1 MTLSQAIFILA
12 SVHTRDDPITGF
24 VILSGAAWRPLET
37 PFSHVEYFEAW
48 KVMRE
53 QSGMTV
59 EPNGADLVYRLTTFA
74 LKERHPAK
82 SRQR

>member
-1 MTLSQAIFILA
+1 MAYIALHAAWRFVIQSETKERMMTLSQAIYILA
-12 SVHTRDDPITGF
+12 TVHTREDPITGF

-59 EPNGADLVYRLTTFA
+59 EPNAR
-74 LKERHPAK
+74 
-82 SRQR
+82 